1 MNYLLSVLVGGLTA
15 AAGVFLHLSYPPAGL
30 ILALAGT
37 AATFWSIGKHYG
49 KRRFKVAALLAWLI
63 VINDAT
69 TYGDGGELLVQGD
82 RAGMTFLA
90 SALTIVVISIF
101 LPVKD

>member
-1 MNYLLSVLVGGLTA
+1 MKYLASFLVGGLTA
-15 AAGVFLHLSYPPAGL
+15 VVGVFLHLSYPPAGL

-37 AATFWSIGKHYG
+37 AATFWSIGRSYG
-49 KRRFKVAALLAWLI
+49 KLHFKFAALLGWVV
-63 VINDAT
+63 VIIDAT

-90 SALTIVVISIF
+90 SSFIIVLISVF

>member
-1 MNYLLSVLVGGLTA
+1 MRYLFSFIVGALTA

-30 ILALAGT
+30 ILALAGS
-37 AATFWSIGKHYG
+37 AATFWSIGRHYG
-49 KRRFKVAALLAWLI
+49 RRRFKVVALAGWLL

-69 TYGDGGELLVQGD
+69 TFGDGGELLVQGD
-82 RAGMTFLA
+82 RAGMTFLV
-90 SALTIVVISIF
+90 SALSIVIISIF

>member
-1 MNYLLSVLVGGLTA
+1 
-15 AAGVFLHLSYPPAGL
+15 
-30 ILALAGT
+30 
-37 AATFWSIGKHYG
+37 
-49 KRRFKVAALLAWLI
+49 
-63 VINDAT
+63 VIIDAT

-90 SALTIVVISIF
+90 SSFTIVLISVF

>member
-1 MNYLLSVLVGGLTA
+1 MKYLLSFLVGGLTA

-30 ILALAGT
+30 VLALAGT
-37 AATFWSIGKHYG
+37 AATFWSIGRHYG
-49 KRRFKVAALLAWLI
+49 KRRFKVAALLGWLI

-90 SALTIVVISIF
+90 SVLTIVVISIF

>member
-1 MNYLLSVLVGGLTA
+1 MKYLLSFIVGGLTA

-49 KRRFKVAALLAWLI
+49 KHRFKVIAFLGWSI
-63 VINDAT
+63 VLWDAT
-69 TYGDGGELLVQGD
+69 RLGDGGELLVQGD

>member
-1 MNYLLSVLVGGLTA
+1 MKYLLSFLVGGLTA

-30 ILALAGT
+30 VLALAGT
-37 AATFWSIGKHYG
+37 AATFWSIGRHYG
-49 KRRFKVAALLAWLI
+49 KRRFKVAALLGWLI

-101 LPVKD
+101 LPIKD

>member
-1 MNYLLSVLVGGLTA
+1 VKYLLSFIIGALTA

-30 ILALAGT
+30 ILALAGS
-37 AATFWSIGKHYG
+37 AATFWSIGRRYG
-49 KRRFKVAALLAWLI
+49 KRRFKVVALIGWLF

-69 TYGDGGELLVQGD
+69 TFGNGGELLVQGD

-90 SALTIVVISIF
+90 SSLTIVIVSIF

>member
-1 MNYLLSVLVGGLTA
+1 MKYLLSFLIGGLTA

-37 AATFWSIGKHYG
+37 AATFWSIGRSYG
-49 KRRFKVAALLAWLI
+49 KSRFKVLALLGWI
-63 VINDAT
+63 VVVIDAT

-82 RAGMTFLA
+82 TAGTTFLV
-90 SALTIVVISIF
+90 SAFVIVLISVFI
-101 LPVKD
+101 PVKD

>member
-1 MNYLLSVLVGGLTA
+1 MKYLLSFLIGGLTA

-37 AATFWSIGKHYG
+37 AATFWSIGRSYG
-49 KRRFKVAALLAWLI
+49 KSRFKVLALLGWI
-63 VINDAT
+63 VVVIDAT

-82 RAGMTFLA
+82 TAGTTFLV
-90 SALTIVVISIF
+90 SAFIIVLISVFI
-101 LPVKD
+101 PVRD

>member
-1 MNYLLSVLVGGLTA
+1 MKYLLSFLVGGLTA
-15 AAGVFLHLSYPPAGL
+15 AGGVFLHLSYPPAGL
-30 ILALAGT
+30 ILALAAS
-37 AATFWSIGKHYG
+37 AATFWSIGRHYG
-49 KRRFKVAALLAWLI
+49 KRRFKVAALIGWLI

-69 TYGDGGELLVQGD
+69 TFGAGGELLVQGN

-90 SALTIVVISIF
+90 SALTIVMVSIL

>member
-1 MNYLLSVLVGGLTA
+1 VKYLLSFLIGGLTA

-37 AATFWSIGKHYG
+37 AATFWSIGRSYG
-49 KRRFKVAALLAWLI
+49 KSRFKVLALLGWI
-63 VINDAT
+63 VVVIDAT

-82 RAGMTFLA
+82 TAGTTFLV
-90 SALTIVVISIF
+90 SAFVIVLISVFI
-101 LPVKD
+101 PVKD

>member
-1 MNYLLSVLVGGLTA
+1 MKYLLSFLVGGLTA

-30 ILALAGT
+30 VLALAGT
-37 AATFWSIGKHYG
+37 AATFWSIGRHYG
-49 KRRFKVAALLAWLI
+49 KRRFKVAALLGWLI

-82 RAGMTFLA
+82 RAGMTFLG
-90 SALTIVVISIF
+90 SALTIVVVSIY

>member
-1 MNYLLSVLVGGLTA
+1 MRYLFSFIVGALTA

-30 ILALAGT
+30 ILALAGS
-37 AATFWSIGKHYG
+37 AATFWSIGRHYG
-49 KRRFKVAALLAWLI
+49 KRRFKVVALAGWLL

-69 TYGDGGELLVQGD
+69 TFGDGGELLVQGD
-82 RAGMTFLA
+82 RAGMTFLV
-90 SALTIVVISIF
+90 SALSIVIISIF

>member
-1 MNYLLSVLVGGLTA
+1 MKYLLSFIIGALTA

-30 ILALAGT
+30 ILALAGS
-37 AATFWSIGKHYG
+37 AATFWSIGRRYG
-49 KRRFKVAALLAWLI
+49 KRRFKVVALIGWLF

-69 TYGDGGELLVQGD
+69 TFGNGGELLVQGD

-90 SALTIVVISIF
+90 SSLTIVIVSIF

>member
-1 MNYLLSVLVGGLTA
+1 MKYLLSFIAGGLTA

-30 ILALAGT
+30 ILALAGS
-37 AATFWSIGKHYG
+37 AATFWSMGRHYG
-49 KRRFKVAALLAWLI
+49 KRRYKVAALLGWLI

-69 TYGDGGELLVQGD
+69 TFGDGGELLVQGD

-90 SALTIVVISIF
+90 SALTIVIVSIF
-101 LPVKD
+101 LPAKD

>member
-15 AAGVFLHLSYPPAGL
+15 AAGVFLHLSYPPTGL
-30 ILALAGT
+30 ILALAGS
-37 AATFWSIGKHYG
+37 AATFWSIGRHYG
-49 KRRFKVAALLAWLI
+49 KRRFKVAALLGWLI

-90 SALTIVVISIF
+90 SALTIVVLSIF
-101 LPVKD
+101 LPVRD

>member
-1 MNYLLSVLVGGLTA
+1 MKYLLSFIAGGLTA

-30 ILALAGT
+30 ILALAGS
-37 AATFWSIGKHYG
+37 AATFWSIGRHYG
-49 KRRFKVAALLAWLI
+49 RRRYKVAALLGWLI

-69 TYGDGGELLVQGD
+69 TFGDGGELLVQGD

-90 SALTIVVISIF
+90 SALTIVIVSIF
-101 LPVKD
+101 LPAKD

>member
-1 MNYLLSVLVGGLTA
+1 MRYLFSFIVGALTA

-30 ILALAGT
+30 ILALAGS
-37 AATFWSIGKHYG
+37 AATFWSIGRQYG
-49 KRRFKVAALLAWLI
+49 KHRFKVVALAGWLL

-69 TYGDGGELLVQGD
+69 TFGDGGELLVQGD
-82 RAGMTFLA
+82 RAGMTFLV
-90 SALTIVVISIF
+90 SALTVVIISIF

>member
-1 MNYLLSVLVGGLTA
+1 MKYLISVLVGGLTA

-30 ILALAGT
+30 ILALAGS
-37 AATFWSIGKHYG
+37 AATFWTIGGHYG
-49 KRRFKVAALLAWLI
+49 KRRFKVTALLGWLI

-69 TYGDGGELLVQGD
+69 TFGDGGELLVQGD

-90 SALTIVVISIF
+90 SGLTIVVLSIF

>member
-1 MNYLLSVLVGGLTA
+1 VRYLFSLIVGALTA

-30 ILALAGT
+30 ILALAGS
-37 AATFWSIGKHYG
+37 AATFWSIGRHYG
-49 KRRFKVAALLAWLI
+49 KRRYKVVALAGWLL

-69 TYGDGGELLVQGD
+69 TFGDGGELLVQGD
-82 RAGMTFLA
+82 RAGMTFLV
-90 SALTIVVISIF
+90 SALAIVIISIF